1 MAAEL
6 LERLEKMLAVG
17 DVDQAEVRE
26 AAARA
31 RDRALA
37 LSAVMGDG
45 RAATAAAGSLF
56 TGELLGRLAL
66 AHKWSPDEIE
76 APLRLLAAHDRRPIG
91 LLAFEIYRNAL
102 DAIDEDGLP
111 PRLAIE
117 ATLGL
122 LLAFG
127 AVEEA
132 SLWTEEAGIP
142 LRCCAFTGG
151 GPTRRMRAAAKEAIA
166 GSTPRRSERGSIH
179 GVSVSRW
186 GQAYG
191 AVVLRARP
199 SDRDRALAF
208 AREAARTLAAH
219 LERTF
224 LLERSASREQ
234 RLVAAS
240 ERRLARLGFDIH
252 DGPIQDVAALAEDL
266 RFFRTQLR
274 QGLSAERPG
283 ELLVRRVDDFEA
295 RLVALDRELRELAH
309 SLERTSAIERPFG
322 EALRSQIGAFTTRN
336 DVSVKLDLRGD
347 AEQLTTSQK
356 LAILAFVREAMVN
369 VRDHS
374 GARAATITV
383 SVGRAYTHAA
393 VVDDGRGFDVE
404 RTLVRAARRGR
415 LGLVGMSE
423 RMRMLGGRLQLEST
437 PGGPTRVAIAVPRW
451 APVCAP
457 ALAVDAA

>member
-6 LERLEKMLAVG
+6 LERLEAMLAPA
-17 DVDQAEVRE
+17 DLDPAEVRE
-26 AAARA
+26 AGARA
-31 RDRALA
+31 RHRALA
-37 LSAVMGDG
+37 LSTVMGDG

-56 TGELLGRLAL
+56 TGELLGKLAL
-66 AHKWSPDEIE
+66 AHEWSPGEID
-76 APLRLLAAHDRRPIG
+76 APLRLVAAHDRRPIG
-91 LLAFEIYRNAL
+91 LVAVEIYRNAL
-102 DAIDEDGLP
+102 DAIENDGLP

-117 ATLGL
+117 ATLRL

-132 SLWTEEAGIP
+132 SLWTEEAGFP

-151 GPTRRMRAAAKEAIA
+151 GPTRRMRAAAREAIA
-166 GSTPRRSERGSIH
+166 GGTAQQSERGSIH
-179 GVSVSRW
+179 GVQVSRW
-186 GQAYG
+186 GQPYA
-191 AVVLRARP
+191 ALVLRARP
-199 SDRDRALAF
+199 PERDGALVF
-208 AREAARTLAAH
+208 AREAARTIAAE

-274 QGLSAERPG
+274 QGLSADHPG
-283 ELLVRRVDDFEA
+283 DLLVGRVDDFEA

-309 SLERTSAIERPFG
+309 SLERTSAVERPFG
-322 EALRSQIGAFTTRN
+322 EALRSQIAAFTTRN
-336 DVSVKLDLRGD
+336 DVTVKLDLRGD
-347 AEQLTTSQK
+347 PEQLTTSQR
-356 LAILAFVREAMVN
+356 LSILAFVREAMVN

-374 GARAATITV
+374 GAKAATITV
-383 SVGRAYTHAA
+383 SVGRAHTHAA

-404 RTLVRAARRGR
+404 RTLVQAARRGR

-423 RMRMLGGRLQLEST
+423 RMRMLGGRLHLESR
-437 PGGPTRVAIAVPRW
+437 PGGPTRVAITVPRW
-451 APVCAP
+451 DAVCAP
-457 ALAVDAA
+457 VGAVDAA